1 MEMTSRD
8 EPPIQMETGLQP
20 DASVIWLHGLGADGY
35 DFEGLIPELRLPPFP
50 AIRFIFPHANFRPV
64 TLNGGYIMRAWYDI
78 AMSERGFEQNLQ
90 HIRES
95 EKVLRA
101 LIEDEIR
108 RGIAS
113 ERIVLAGF
121 SQGGAMAL
129 HTGLRHPRKLAG
141 ILSLSAPVP
150 YVESL
155 MANIHPANAATPIF
169 MAHGR
174 EDNLI
179 PFDLAQQALRLM
191 QECGLPVE
199 WHAYAMGHSVV
210 PDEIQDIARWLG
222 NVLASKR

>member
-8 EPPIQMETGLQP
+8 EPPIQMETGPQP
-20 DASVIWLHGLGADGY
+20 DASVIWLHGLGADGH

-78 AMSERGFEQNLQ
+78 AMSERGFEQNPE

-101 LIEDEIR
+101 LIEDEIQ

-150 YVESL
+150 YAESL
-155 MANIHPANAATPIF
+155 MANIHPANVATPIF

-174 EDNLI
+174 EDSLI
-179 PFDLAQQALRLM
+179 PFDLARQALRLM
-191 QECGLPVE
+191 QERGLPVE